1 MALRGA
7 STIPAARMRTVSL
20 PIEILRTKPEL
31 VFWLATIAQA
41 LLWLLVPTLF
51 YSAPPGGLADVLAVG
66 RELSFGSEMGPPLAF
81 WLAEFALRLAGGHMI
96 GVYLLSQI
104 CIIATY

>member
-1 MALRGA
+1 LFAGRDRRLACCSARRRRPGCRVASLTQAGLSLPPHMALRGA

-66 RELSFGSEMGPPLAF
+66 RELSF
-81 WLAEFALRLAGGHMI
+81 
-96 GVYLLSQI
+96 
-104 CIIATY
+104 